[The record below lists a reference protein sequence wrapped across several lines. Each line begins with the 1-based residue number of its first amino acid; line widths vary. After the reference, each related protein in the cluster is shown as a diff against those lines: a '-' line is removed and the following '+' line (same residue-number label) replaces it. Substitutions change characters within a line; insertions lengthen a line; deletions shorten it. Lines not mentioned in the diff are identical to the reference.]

1 MIPEEDPDLLLFNDD
16 DEAMDMMDLKYD
28 LYQENE
34 ILRKPSIKVKRPKKK
49 SRKITVV
56 KMPDEKKAGNEN
68 NNDAFDDYD
77 DPFTMKM
84 KEIGIDW
91 NKL

>member
-1 MIPEEDPDLLLFNDD
+1 M
-16 DEAMDMMDLKYD
+16 
-28 LYQENE
+28 
-34 ILRKPSIKVKRPKKK
+34 
-49 SRKITVV
+49 V
-56 KMPDEKKAGNEN
+56 KMPDENKAENDGN
-68 NNDAFDDYD
+68 NNKFDDYD

>member
-1 MIPEEDPDLLLFNDD
+1 M
-16 DEAMDMMDLKYD
+16 
-28 LYQENE
+28 
-34 ILRKPSIKVKRPKKK
+34 RKPSIKVKKSKRK

-56 KMPDEKKAGNEN
+56 KMPDENKAENDGN
-68 NNDAFDDYD
+68 NNKFDDYD

>member
-1 MIPEEDPDLLLFNDD
+1 
-16 DEAMDMMDLKYD
+16 
-28 LYQENE
+28 
-34 ILRKPSIKVKRPKKK
+34 LRKPSIKVKKPKRK

-56 KMPDEKKAGNEN
+56 KMPDENKAEN
-68 NNDAFDDYD
+68 DGKNNKFDDYD